1 MADVVLDTS
10 AFLALVRGER
20 GWDNV
25 AAVLPNAVICSVNAA
40 EVYSRLSDWAYTRD
54 QQAKCHLLL
63 KDRILPFDTDLALRS
78 GALRGPTKAKGLSLG
93 DRACLAL
100 AQRLSLPAITADQSW
115 KGLDI
120 GIVIEMIR

>member
-1 MADVVLDTS
+1 MGDVVLDTS

-25 AAVLPNAVICSVNAA
+25 VAVLPGSVICSVNAA
-40 EVYSRLSDWAYTRD
+40 EAYARLSDWSYTRD

-63 KDRILPFDTDLALRS
+63 KDRIVPFDTDLALRS
-78 GALRGPTKAKGLSLG
+78 GALRGPTKAEGLSLG

-100 AQRLSLPAITADQSW
+100 AQRLGVPAVTADQAW
-115 KGLDI
+115 KKLNI
-120 GIVIEMIR
+120 GVTIEMIR

>member
-1 MADVVLDTS
+1 MADRVLDTS

-25 AAVLPNAVICSVNAA
+25 AAVLPGSVICSVNAA
-40 EVYSRLSDWAYTRD
+40 EAYTRLSDWAYPRD
-54 QQAKCHLLL
+54 QHDKCHLLL
-63 KDRILPFDTDLALRS
+63 KDRIVPFDTDLALRT

-100 AQRLSLPAITADQSW
+100 AQRLGIPAVTADQNW
-115 KGLDI
+115 KNLDI
-120 GIVIEMIR
+120 GVAIELIR